1 MIQAGMR
8 MCHLLGFFSNLW
20 TPVGLILDVVGV
32 LLLGFDLV
40 RVQRSLRTQARN
52 DLARFEAMVEDY
64 GGTEKWVEFIS
75 QNTRWVTEREYFA
88 DHEEDEVSLNTRHTV
103 DQLAELAQSVSAL
116 AQPLTKLILFQKEQ
130 AEANSRIANASIL
143 YSIVG
148 LVLIFVG
155 FVMQFIAAM
164 HWLNC

>member
-1 MIQAGMR
+1 
-8 MCHLLGFFSNLW
+8 MCLLLALFPNLW
-20 TPVGLILDVVGV
+20 TPVGLIFDVVGV

-40 RVQRSLRTQARN
+40 RVQRSLRTQAGN

-64 GGTEKWVEFIS
+64 GGTESWIEEIS
-75 QNTRWVTEREYFA
+75 KNSGWIRSREYERY
-88 DHEEDEVSLNTRHTV
+88 HVEDEVSFNVRHAI
-103 DQLAELAQSVSAL
+103 DQLQELAQSVAGL
-116 AQPLTKLILFQKEQ
+116 AEPITKIILLQKDQ

-148 LVLIFVG
+148 LALIFVG

-164 HWLNC
+164 HWLHC

>member
-1 MIQAGMR
+1 
-8 MCHLLGFFSNLW
+8 MCHLLGLFSNLW
-20 TPVGLILDVVGV
+20 APVGLILDVIGV

-40 RVQRSLRTQARN
+40 RVQKSLRTQARN

-64 GGTEKWVEFIS
+64 GGTESWLEEIS
-75 QNTRWVTEREYFA
+75 KNSRWIDESAYSARHA
-88 DHEEDEVSLNTRHTV
+88 EDEVSYNARHAIE
-103 DQLAELAQSVSAL
+103 QLAELAQSVSGL
-116 AQPLTKLILFQKEQ
+116 AEAITKIIQFQKDQ

-155 FVMQFIAAM
+155 FLMQLISAM
-164 HWLNC
+164 HWLHC